1 MERADSNYI
10 SDVCIVITP
19 SPCKTGNHVPTTVEQ
34 SPTSPISLSKPRFQ
48 QSKSGNE
55 RMRENVKTK
64 ERERDIEDPIG
75 EVMPSP
81 VPLFWASQLSCCGI
95 AVC

>member
-1 MERADSNYI
+1 
-10 SDVCIVITP
+10 
-19 SPCKTGNHVPTTVEQ
+19 
-34 SPTSPISLSKPRFQ
+34 
-48 QSKSGNE
+48 
-55 RMRENVKTK
+55 MRENVKTK